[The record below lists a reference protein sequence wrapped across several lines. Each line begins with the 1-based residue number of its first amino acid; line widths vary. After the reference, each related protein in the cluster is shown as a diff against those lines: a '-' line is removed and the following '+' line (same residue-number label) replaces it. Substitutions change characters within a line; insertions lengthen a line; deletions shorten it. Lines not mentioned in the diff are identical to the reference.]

1 MNYMDTNYRMPR
13 EAASDKDVL
22 AMAFVNV
29 QKINSVY
36 DTDTAFSCGTIYPCL
51 NKPLSAGGIWR

>member
-1 MNYMDTNYRMPR
+1 MNYMDTNYHMHYDEP
-13 EAASDKDVL
+13 EHDVL

-36 DTDTAFSCGTIYPCL
+36 DNETGFSNGTIYPCL
-51 NKPLSAGGIWR
+51 NKPFMPGGMCR